1 MDLAI
6 SISTGTRL
14 CANNKQECK
23 QTKSTPLVAQKQD
36 FQQHYKLKT
45 SVGAVVGFLPGI
57 FYICWLFLLKGLEP
71 SVQLIALLL
80 QCHKQWR
87 IRFYSR
93 NARDGQNVT
102 AHHWFAE
109 KKWFCPCG
117 SDSAVS
123 DQHRQ
128 KFPSRDGNVRPLVI
142 LRTT

>member
-109 KKWFCPCG
+109 KNG
-117 SDSAVS
+117 SVHVGPIRPFRTNTD
-123 DQHRQ
+123 RN
-128 KFPSRDGNVRPLVI
+128 SRAETEMCDHW
-142 LRTT
+142 